1 MHDLLISPINLD
13 AARVASG
20 CHARRGVAFLVAVA
34 ASAGRAHLTPQLLG
48 EPWLVTTD
56 RLTDIGGKATHV

>member
-20 CHARRGVAFLVAVA
+20 CRVRRGVAFLVAVA
-34 ASAGRAHLTPQLLG
+34 AAAGRLEKVLQEAGRGRGTPSGL
-48 EPWLVTTD
+48 
-56 RLTDIGGKATHV
+56 